1 LGHRSPLSELRV
13 QVGAQTGGFDLS
25 DAVETTEELE
35 ELIYASDGRRV
46 SFVLDEEL
54 YPRDAVYGAAY
65 LFVDRCFI
73 FLTRPKDATIEV
85 RLKPKEEG
93 DAKALEA
100 LAGEFANEL
109 LNQVIRARVG
119 EATAQIREYYM
130 AKAFFAD
137 SNQTSIDALLA
148 ELDAEELEEDPLEIS
163 VPWEEP
169 NE

>member
-1 LGHRSPLSELRV
+1 MSE
-13 QVGAQTGGFDLS
+13 
-25 DAVETTEELE
+25 AVETTEEFE
-35 ELIYASDGRRV
+35 ELTYSTDGRRV
-46 SFVLDEEL
+46 AFTLDEDV

-65 LFVDRCFI
+65 LFVDRCFL
-73 FLTRPKDATIEV
+73 FLTRPSDASIEV
-85 RLKPKEEG
+85 RLKPKEES
-93 DAKALEA
+93 DAAGLER

-109 LNQVIRARVG
+109 LNQVIRTRVG

-169 NE
+169 NG

>member
-1 LGHRSPLSELRV
+1 M
-13 QVGAQTGGFDLS
+13 
-25 DAVETTEELE
+25 EEL
-35 ELIYASDGRRV
+35 AWSTDGRRV
-46 SFVLDEEL
+46 SFVLSESI

-65 LFVDRCFI
+65 LFVGKCFL
-73 FLTRPKDATIEV
+73 FLTRPGDDQIEV
-85 RLKPKEEG
+85 RLKPKDET
-93 DAKALEA
+93 DAAGLEK

-109 LNQVIRARVG
+109 LNQVVRQRIG
-119 EATAQIREYYM
+119 ESTSQIREYYM

-169 NE
+169 NG

>member
-1 LGHRSPLSELRV
+1 VSEATENG
-13 QVGAQTGGFDLS
+13 Q
-25 DAVETTEELE
+25 EMEELVW
-35 ELIYASDGRRV
+35 STDGRRV
-46 SFVLDEEL
+46 SFTLSESI

-65 LFVDRCFI
+65 LFVGKCYL
-73 FLTRPKDATIEV
+73 FLTRPGDDQVEV
-85 RLKPKEEG
+85 RLKPKDDT
-93 DAKALEA
+93 DAAGLEK

-109 LNQVIRARVG
+109 LNQVVRQRIG
-119 EATAQIREYYM
+119 ESTSQIREYYM

-169 NE
+169 NG